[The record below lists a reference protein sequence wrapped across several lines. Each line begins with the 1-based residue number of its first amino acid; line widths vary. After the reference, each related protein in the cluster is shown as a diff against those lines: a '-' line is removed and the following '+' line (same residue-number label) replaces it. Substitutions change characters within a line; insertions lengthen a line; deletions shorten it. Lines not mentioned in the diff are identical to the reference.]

1 MSGRHDGAP
10 ALHPA
15 EAESAM
21 SWPAADRA
29 RWTAVATSAFFVV
42 GPGVV
47 AGFIPWRLT
56 RWKVRRPVPGGL
68 AVRATGGVL
77 LGAGAVT
84 MANAFVRFVVEG
96 LGTPL
101 PVAPPQRLVVGGVY
115 RHVRNP
121 MYVAGEAA
129 ILGQALLLGQPR
141 LLLYA
146 ASTAV
151 PVVAFVR
158 SYEEPTMLKT
168 FGAEYEDYR
177 RNVPGWLPRVRPW
190 RTGS

>member
-1 MSGRHDGAP
+1 MPGRDDGAP
-10 ALHPA
+10 APHPA
-15 EAESAM
+15 EGESAI
-21 SWPAADRA
+21 SGPAADRA
-29 RWTAVATSAFFVV
+29 RWTAVATSAFFAV

-47 AGFIPWRLT
+47 AGVIPWRLT
-56 RWKVRRPVPGGL
+56 RWKVRRPVSGGL
-68 AVRATGGVL
+68 AVRATGGGL

-101 PVAPPQRLVVGGVY
+101 PVAPPHRLVFGGVY

-158 SYEEPTMLKT
+158 YYEEPTMLKT